1 MDLLD
6 RLLEH
11 DAWTTRLLMERCRHL
26 SSAELDREFDLG
38 LRTLR
43 KTFAHIV
50 RNVDAWS
57 ALMAGDQM
65 PASRGTEC
73 TIEELLDWHAVAT
86 AQLTRVAREI
96 AGRNGWDEEWLDMMD
111 EPPSLKSY
119 GGATL
124 HVITHSMHHRGQAI
138 HIMKRL
144 GVEDVPEGDVLSW
157 EAWRKA
163 NGPTSG

>member
-11 DAWTTRLLMERCRHL
+11 DAWTTRLLMERCRDL
-26 SSAELDREFDLG
+26 SPAELDREFDLG
-38 LRTLR
+38 LGTLR

-57 ALMAGDQM
+57 ALMAGEKM
-65 PASRGTEC
+65 PASRGATC
-73 TIEELLDWHAVAT
+73 SIQELLDWHAVAT
-86 AQLTRVAREI
+86 ARLTRVAHEI
-96 AGRNGWDEEWLDMMD
+96 AARSAWDEEWLDVMD
-111 EPPSLKSY
+111 EPPSMKSY
-119 GGATL
+119 GGSIA

-138 HIMKRL
+138 HMMKRL

-163 NGPTSG
+163 NSLTSG